1 MIQEQLIRELKKQH
15 GDHLFSISMF
25 GKDYVFRPLTVA
37 EYRHLVTS
45 ELPVDEKEDLIVSQ
59 AVVWPEDLSEVMT
72 KAGIVSSLASEILEY
87 SDFFDV
93 KSCKVIF
100 DNARLESN
108 DIVNI
113 MKALILAV
121 HQEFNLNE
129 EDIDK
134 MTFSQ
139 LATKAALAEQILTIK
154 KVVNDPNMEFTLE
167 IVDPEE
173 AKAADRAVQ
182 QQEFEKAINSHDPDL
197 KSTLGTAPV
206 SDPLAA
212 KLQAG
217 MQKAKEQGLL
227 P

>member
-1 MIQEQLIRELKKQH
+1 VVQEELIAQLKEKY
-15 GDHLFSISMF
+15 GNTLFSLSIF
-25 GKDYVFRPLTVA
+25 GKDYVFRPLNVG
-37 EYRHLVTS
+37 EYRDLVS
-45 ELPVDEKEDLIVSQ
+45 SDLPTDEKEDMIVSR
-59 AVVWPEDLSEVMT
+59 AVVWPEDLSGVMT
-72 KAGIVSSLASEILEY
+72 KAGIVSSLASEILDC
-87 SDFFDV
+87 SNFFDV
-93 KSCKVIF
+93 KSCKAIF
-100 DNARLESN
+100 DSARAEAQ

-129 EDIDK
+129 VDVDS
-134 MTFSQ
+134 MTFAELSK
-139 LATKAALAEQILTIK
+139 KAALAEQILTIK
-154 KVVNDPNMEFTLE
+154 KVVNDPNMEFNLE

-173 AKAADRAVQ
+173 IAAADRAVQ
-182 QQEFEKAINSHDPDL
+182 QREFEKAINSHDPDL
-197 KSTLGTAPV
+197 QSTLGTAPT